1 MNAAK
6 RPDACLRLLLPQSLE
21 EQVIDLLLKH
31 AGPVGSFTATTVD
44 GHGAPGSIASAAEQV
59 RGRAARVQIEIPI
72 AAADADELV
81 AHLRAEM
88 PNADIAWWLMPVL
101 ASGDFR

>member
-44 GHGAPGSIASAAEQV
+44 GHGAGDAA
-59 RGRAARVQIEIPI
+59 GRAARVQIEIPI